1 MADLDCVCFSMK
13 LGNKSVDIE
22 SFCDSALLSFSKR
35 GAQRSELRF
44 SCLAL
49 RRRVGKSKPILA
61 HRVLRPSEYQ
71 TIPNEEMSRR
81 SARQSKS
88 PPMSLTLVKAWTAAK
103 ERLKDAGIEQPAI
116 DARLMLEVAAD
127 VTRTEIVTDPY
138 RMLTVQQWETLDDYL
153 TRRARREPVS
163 HIIGRKGF
171 WKILLQVNKNVLT
184 PRPETEVIVDEV
196 LKAFPENMAFNMLD
210 LGVGSGTILLAV
222 LAERP
227 AAKGLG
233 VDVSEEALA
242 VARENAA
249 NLDLNTRC
257 ALLRGDWTAGLGDA
271 GFDLVVSNP
280 PYIASHII
288 ETLEPEVR
296 DHEPRLALDG
306 GPDGLNAYRQ
316 LAPEILRVLKPAG
329 MFAVEIGY
337 DQSADVEALFRD
349 AGAANVRTIKDLSTH
364 DRVVIGVKNPLE
376 TLP

>member
-1 MADLDCVCFSMK
+1 MT
-13 LGNKSVDIE
+13 
-22 SFCDSALLSFSKR
+22 LS
-35 GAQRSELRF
+35 
-44 SCLAL
+44 
-49 RRRVGKSKPILA
+49 
-61 HRVLRPSEYQ
+61 
-71 TIPNEEMSRR
+71 
-81 SARQSKS
+81 
-88 PPMSLTLVKAWTAAK
+88 LVKAWTAAK
-103 ERLKDAGIEQPAI
+103 ERLKDAGIDQPAI

-138 RMLTVQQWETLDDYL
+138 RMLTAQQWATLDDYL

-196 LKAFPENMAFNMLD
+196 LKAFPESMAFNMLD
-210 LGVGSGTILLAV
+210 LGVGSGTILLAI

-233 VDVSEEALA
+233 IDVSEEALA

-249 NLDLNTRC
+249 SLDLNTRT

-306 GPDGLNAYRQ
+306 GPDGLDAYRH
-316 LAPEILRVLKPAG
+316 LAPEILRVLKPGG

-337 DQSADVEALFRD
+337 DQSADVEALFRQ
-349 AGAANVRTIKDLSTH
+349 AGASNVRTIKDLSTH
-364 DRVVIGVKNPLE
+364 DRVVTGVKNPLE
-376 TLP
+376 SLA